1 MESTK
6 IGFDNIQFDQIYK
19 DKNAEKVWLD
29 FGKVTTNVIH
39 YNPLLRSNIMFHG
52 HKMYFMLPPESRL

>member
-1 MESTK
+1 M
-6 IGFDNIQFDQIYK
+6 YK

-39 YNPLLRSNIMFHG
+39 YNPLVRSNIMFHG